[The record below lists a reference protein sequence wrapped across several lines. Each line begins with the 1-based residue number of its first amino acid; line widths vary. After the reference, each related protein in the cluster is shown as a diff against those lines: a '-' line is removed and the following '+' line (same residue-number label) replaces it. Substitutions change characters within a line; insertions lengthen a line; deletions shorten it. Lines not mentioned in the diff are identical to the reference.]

1 MESLQA
7 LFDAYEVS
15 PAYIHL
21 PQDTA
26 TLSALMGRLGPSLEL
41 EELVNAH
48 SAAATLEGFV
58 NGYLCAQATARECV
72 ELRRLPEISVE
83 YDPGQKCGNCRYFA
97 QHYRYTGKPPWYAP
111 VHFGHCMAPER
122 DKRKGRGVTPLWCGC
137 SLFKSKLF

>member
-1 MESLQA
+1 MESLYAQYDLCA
-7 LFDAYEVS
+7 AS

-58 NGYLCAQATARECV
+58 NGWAWAQGTARECIK
-72 ELRRLPEISVE
+72 LRRLPEIEASYGPGE
-83 YDPGQKCGNCRYFA
+83 YCGTCIHFV
-97 QHYRYTGKPPWYAP
+97 QHYRYTGSPPWYAL
-111 VHFGHCMAPER
+111 VGCGHCMSTEVKRSGR
-122 DKRKGRGVTPLWCGC
+122 DPLWRGC
-137 SLFKSKLF
+137 RHWKSRG